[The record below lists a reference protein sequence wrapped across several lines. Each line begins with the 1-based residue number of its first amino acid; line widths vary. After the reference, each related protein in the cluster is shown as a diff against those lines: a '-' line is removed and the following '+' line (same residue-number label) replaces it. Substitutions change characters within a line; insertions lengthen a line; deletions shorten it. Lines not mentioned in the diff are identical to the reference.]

1 VLRQLLFTT
10 IGLIVISST
19 LEAKEYLKEKVLRP
33 LYWGMSVEDFKKSY
47 PEADSI
53 VEAKPNY
60 LTQMYF
66 PFHGHVGPTGFV
78 FSTEGLFR
86 IVISFVFRIEDKTFS
101 DRDIL
106 KKSKLIFKKLKS
118 NYGKPTLYSP
128 WDGNMFEYIWNQ
140 EETLIIFYWD
150 GSSGWSAQFR
160 SKDLDPEAQSIL
172 EYMEKRLKSTIE

>member
-1 VLRQLLFTT
+1 MLRQLLFTI
-10 IGLIVISST
+10 IGLMVIGFT
-19 LEAKEYLKEKVLRP
+19 LEAKEYFKEEVLKP
-33 LYWGMSVEDFKKSY
+33 LYWGMSVEDFKRSY
-47 PEADSI
+47 PEADSTYESI
-53 VEAKPNY
+53 PNY

-78 FSTEGLFR
+78 FSSEGFFR
-86 IVISFVFRIEDKTFS
+86 IVISFTFRIEDKTFS

-128 WDGNMFEYIWNQ
+128 WDGNMFEYIWDQ
-140 EETLIIFYWD
+140 KETLIIFAWD
-150 GSSGWSAQFR
+150 GSSSWSAQFR

-172 EYMEKRLKSTIE
+172 EYLEKRLRSTIK

>member
-1 VLRQLLFTT
+1 VLRQLLFTI
-10 IGLIVISST
+10 IGLMVISFT
-19 LEAKEYLKEKVLRP
+19 LEAKEYFKEKPLSP
-33 LYWGMSVEDFKKSY
+33 LYWGMSVEDFKKFY
-47 PEADSI
+47 PEADST
-53 VEAKPNY
+53 VESIPNY

-86 IVISFVFRIEDKTFS
+86 IVISFVFRIEGITFS
-101 DRDIL
+101 QRDIL
-106 KKSKLIFKKLKS
+106 NKSKFIFKKLRS

-140 EETLIIFYWD
+140 KETLIIFYWD

-172 EYMEKRLKSTIE
+172 EYLEKRLKSTIK